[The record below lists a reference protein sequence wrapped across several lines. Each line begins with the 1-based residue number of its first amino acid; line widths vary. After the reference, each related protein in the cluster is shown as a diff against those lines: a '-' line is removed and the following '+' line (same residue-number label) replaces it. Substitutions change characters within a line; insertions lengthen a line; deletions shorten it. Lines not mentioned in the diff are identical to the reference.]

1 MRKLVGY
8 VRYDSPAALYA
19 DLRLFQ
25 NLWLPS
31 VTLVKKTRVGSRRRR
46 QHGPPQT
53 PFDRVRACPD
63 ADPAKVVELARIHAT
78 LDPFVLAGRIDQQ
91 QRRRYELAHHR
102 RRGRPMDAAGPV
114 DNVKTTFPTRSL
126 EHPKS
131 GCSTAP
137 TGPRPRQQA
146 QKTSVTRLT
155 ARRFTAR

>member
-1 MRKLVGY
+1 MRKLVDY
-8 VRYDSPAALYA
+8 VRYDSAGRARGALRRPAAV
-19 DLRLFQ
+19 
-25 NLWLPS
+25 PES
-31 VTLVKKTRVGSRRRR
+31 VAAVGHPGEKNARR
-46 QHGPPQT
+46 QPVAATGRSPQT

-91 QRRRYELAHHR
+91 LRRLYELAHHR
-102 RRGRPMDAAGPV
+102 PAAGPW
-114 DNVKTTFPTRSL
+114 TR
-126 EHPKS
+126 P
-131 GCSTAP
+131 A